1 MSVQQGTQDL
11 VIDLITESKVVL
23 AQLKLNVEKDI
34 LGAKSIAKSS
44 QEKVWPMK
52 ERSKECP
59 LNPMV
64 RLTFSITGERDL
76 EDPLMNSMLQGK
88 DPETIMLMQQQ
99 LGKAEEEVKKG
110 LRYVRDSF
118 SKMQARAT
126 LSTTPGIEK
135 DFGGN
140 TYTNDA
146 SKRDTPVEET

>member
-1 MSVQQGTQDL
+1 MIRITAGQQEAITSKSSKGIFQDSLNMSVQQGTQDL

-59 LNPMV
+59 LNPVV

-99 LGKAEEEVKKG
+99 L
-110 LRYVRDSF
+110 
-118 SKMQARAT
+118 
-126 LSTTPGIEK
+126 
-135 DFGGN
+135 
-140 TYTNDA
+140 
-146 SKRDTPVEET
+146 